1 MYAYQ
6 RLGHGA
12 NTQLD
17 TDAKVKSHSE
27 LSVSNLLYV
36 IYYVVP
42 WCSIWAS
49 LKNGF
54 ALPKAWV
61 LPILSFSL

>member
-12 NTQLD
+12 NMQLD

-42 WCSIWAS
+42 
-49 LKNGF
+49 
-54 ALPKAWV
+54 
-61 LPILSFSL
+61 